1 MYKKEVIKLIAFILL
16 AAGTIGL
23 LLNEFFF
30 DWGRVFTLVSASLNI
45 VGLGM
50 LAFSMWGK

>member
-1 MYKKEVIKLIAFILL
+1 MSKKEVIKLIAFILL
-16 AAGTIGL
+16 ALGTLSL
-23 LLNEFFF
+23 LINEFIF
-30 DWGRVFTLVSASLNI
+30 DWGRVVTLVSASLNM